1 MTRRLALVLVAFTT
15 ALLLVSVL
23 PLGLTTASRDRHDYV
38 EGVRGLA
45 RSLATLA
52 EEPFAVGRQTSLTA
66 RRLGAAAGADTSVTV
81 YDLNGRVV
89 VTAGPPFVP
98 AADLRRDAAL
108 GAVTSV
114 TANDEVVAAA
124 PVAPDG
130 DVRGVVVVARPDEPV
145 EHRVARLWLGLGGIA
160 ALALAVSVGLAFAAA
175 RWVGRPL
182 LRLRGAADRW
192 ADGALDER
200 ADVGGGPPEVR
211 EVASAFNTM
220 AARLDALLYG
230 SRAVVADVSHQLRT
244 PLAAMRLRL
253 ELLRGELGGA
263 GDEDLTAALGEL
275 DRLSRLVDGLLAVA
289 RAESADV
296 APVPV
301 DLLRLATERRD
312 AWQPVADERS
322 IAITVEGE
330 VAWAAATPGHLEQV
344 VDNLLANAIDAVA
357 EHGHITLRV
366 EQAAGRVQLA
376 VADDGPGMTA
386 EQQAGVFHRFVTGR
400 PGGAGLGLA
409 IVHRL
414 VTADGGTVAIDSAP
428 DAGTTVRL
436 DLPPARTRH
445 GGAPPTSE
453 PATHLRGAHG
463 RSRQAR

>member
-1 MTRRLALVLVAFTT
+1 
-15 ALLLVSVL
+15 
-23 PLGLTTASRDRHDYV
+23 
-38 EGVRGLA
+38 
-45 RSLATLA
+45 
-52 EEPFAVGRQTSLTA
+52 
-66 RRLGAAAGADTSVTV
+66 
-81 YDLNGRVV
+81 
-89 VTAGPPFVP
+89 
-98 AADLRRDAAL
+98 
-108 GAVTSV
+108 
-114 TANDEVVAAA
+114 
-124 PVAPDG
+124 
-130 DVRGVVVVARPDEPV
+130 VRGVVVVARPDEPV
-145 EHRVARLWLGLGGIA
+145 EHRIARLWLWLGGIA

-200 ADVGGGPPEVR
+200 ADVGAGPPEVR

-263 GDEDLTAALGEL
+263 GDEDLTGALGEL

-289 RAESADV
+289 RAENADV

-301 DLLRLATERRD
+301 DLARLATERRD

-322 IAITVEGE
+322 ITIAVEGE
-330 VAWAAATPGHLEQV
+330 AAWAAATPGHLEQV

-357 EHGHITLRV
+357 EHGQITLRV
-366 EQAAGRVQLA
+366 EQVAGRVQLA
-376 VADDGPGMTA
+376 VVDDGPGMTA
-386 EQQAGVFHRFVTGR
+386 EQQAGVFHRFVSGR

-414 VTADGGTVAIDSAP
+414 VTADGGEVAIDSAP
-428 DAGTTVRL
+428 GAGTTVRV

-445 GGAPPTSE
+445 GGTPQ
-453 PATHLRGAHG
+453 PANR
-463 RSRQAR
+463 